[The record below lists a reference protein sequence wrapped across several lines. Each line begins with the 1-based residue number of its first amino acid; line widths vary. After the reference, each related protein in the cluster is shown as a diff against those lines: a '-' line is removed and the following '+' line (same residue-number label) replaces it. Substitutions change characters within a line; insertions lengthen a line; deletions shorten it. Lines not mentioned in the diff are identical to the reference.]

1 MAADTRAS
9 SSVDDLIVPGVT
21 CNGKQHKTRTNVI
34 ECQEDNGVDERSPCS
49 KEIEAPSL
57 DYICMCNNP
66 HR

>member
-21 CNGKQHKTRTNVI
+21 GNGKQHKTRTNAT
-34 ECQEDNGVDERSPCS
+34 ECQEENGVDERSS
-49 KEIEAPSL
+49 YSREIEVPSL